1 MDVSKLGP
9 SAADTEG
16 VWFEWVDPFT
26 GAHDPN
32 ARVKV
37 ASERSPAYS
46 EAVRKLT
53 NEQVERMASGRR
65 RTRGKGLGEG
75 MQRAQRQAV
84 ADHLVLDWQGW
95 TEGGEPL
102 PCTPENKRRLCEID
116 AFREFVLDC
125 ANDYAAF
132 DTEALGNSPSGPGP
146 TSVGADQ

>member
-16 VWFEWVDPFT
+16 VWFEWVDPYT
-26 GAHDPN
+26 GVHEPD

-37 ASERSPAYS
+37 ASERSPAYA

-53 NEQVERMASGRR
+53 NEQVEKLAGGRR
-65 RTRGKGLGEG
+65 RNRGKGLGEG

-84 ADHLVLDWQGW
+84 ADHLVLDWQGF
-95 TEGGEPL
+95 TENGEPL
-102 PCTPENKRRLCEID
+102 PCTPENKRKLCEID
-116 AFREFVLDC
+116 AFREFILDC

-132 DTEALGNSPSGPGP
+132 DDEALGNSASGRAP
-146 TSVGADQ
+146 TSPQPDP